1 MDETQSL
8 KDTENSLR
16 DFIQITLLKINGSEW
31 IEKSGVA
38 PERIL
43 RWSERKLIEQ
53 KKHTAGTIDERLIYY
68 ADFYDLKTILH
79 KNWSLIFAQV
89 FGEWREMETLLSI
102 LEKYRDTD
110 AHRRELLSF
119 QKHLILG
126 IGGEIRSKIV
136 KYRSMNETGKEYFPR
151 FESVRDNYG
160 NIWTPEKEP
169 SIHTNIILR
178 AGDKIEFIVTASDPE
193 GLPLFFR
200 IMGFTNWQSEST
212 LEYTIKQKDISLKKG
227 FMIHLKSPR
236 DYHAMGQ
243 DYDDVKFFYYQ
254 ILPN

>member
-1 MDETQSL
+1 MDTTQSL

-16 DFIQITLLKINGSEW
+16 DFIQMMLSKIHGSEW

-38 PERIL
+38 PDRISRWNERMV
-43 RWSERKLIEQ
+43 IEQ
-53 KKHTAGTIDERLIYY
+53 KKHTSGTIDERLIYY

-79 KNWSLIFAQV
+79 KNWSIIFSKV
-89 FGEWREMETLLSI
+89 FGEWKEMETLLSI

-136 KYRSMNETGKEYFPR
+136 KYRSMDETGKEYFPR

-160 NIWTPEKEP
+160 NIWTPEKE
-169 SIHTNIILR
+169 SAIHTSIILR
-178 AGDKIEFIVTASDPE
+178 PGDKIEFIVTASDPE

-200 IMGFTNWQSEST
+200 IMGLTNWQSEST
-212 LEYTIKQKDISLKKG
+212 LEYTIKQRDISLKKG
-227 FMIHLKSPR
+227 FMIHLRSPR